1 LRLNVRDDGVGL
13 PATRSG
19 EGQGL
24 RNLASRA
31 ESLGGGF
38 AIEAAEPRG
47 TVVHWEA
54 SLTPP

>member
-1 LRLNVRDDGVGL
+1 VRDNGVGL

-54 SLTPP
+54 SLTPPR